1 MNAQKLDVWALAI
14 AIGCVWAAA
23 ILILGLGAR
32 LFGWGLPMVNLF
44 RSLYLGY
51 GPTFTGTAI
60 GTLWA
65 FVDGAIC
72 GALVAWIYNCVARR
86 GAEAPRV

>member
-14 AIGCVWAAA
+14 AIGVVWGAAVLFLA
-23 ILILGLGAR
+23 LGAR
-32 LFGWGLPMVNLF
+32 LFGWGLPMVDLL

-51 GPTFTGTAI
+51 GMTFMGIIVGTI
-60 GTLWA
+60 WA

-72 GALVAWIYNCVARR
+72 GALVALIYNCVSGRR
-86 GAEAPRV
+86 AEAPRV

>member
-1 MNAQKLDVWALAI
+1 
-14 AIGCVWAAA
+14 
-23 ILILGLGAR
+23 
-32 LFGWGLPMVNLF
+32 MVNLF

>member
-1 MNAQKLDVWALAI
+1 MNTQKLDVWALAI

-23 ILILGLGAR
+23 ILVLGLGAR

-65 FVDGAIC
+65 FVAIC